1 MALELNSKRETYKVF
16 PKEGTAPNTKQM
28 PKLIADSRVPANT
41 AQLMQ
46 RRLDVRNDED
56 LTSSYMDNYFDTGD
70 AIVCHPDGRV
80 KVVLDSQDLRD
91 MTPTTPINRGALIIT
106 PEAYRTLQ
114 GEEFKKGNFGK
125 TGEWMSRE
133 DVKAH
138 PIWKALARGQGLL
151 NDYTDFI
158 FAEGKQRFG
167 YDKAMGIY
175 TTSAN
180 GDTLE
185 MRAWCVCRLENR
197 SLADGWDYLDNDGG
211 RFLGIAPEAQGA
223 IGKGVGGVKAYTMND
238 LQEAEKQLDNLSQVV
253 KSESLEKVRSLVG
266 KLQF

>member
-1 MALELNSKRETYKVF
+1 MALKLNSTRQTYEAF
-16 PKEGTAPNTKQM
+16 EGSNVKQM
-28 PKLIADSRVPANT
+28 LKLIADGRVPMNT

-46 RRLDVRNDED
+46 KRLDVRNDND
-56 LTSSYMDNYFDTGD
+56 LKVSYIDNYFDTGD
-70 AIVCHPDGRV
+70 GVVYHPDGRV
-80 KVVLDSQDLRD
+80 KIVLDSQDLRD
-91 MTPTTPINRGALIIT
+91 MTPDTPRNSGALILT
-106 PEAYRTLQ
+106 SEAYDTLQ
-114 GEEFKKGNFGK
+114 GEEFKKGKLGK
-125 TGEWMSRE
+125 TGERMSRE
-133 DVKAH
+133 DVKSH
-138 PIWKALARGQGLL
+138 PVWKALAGDQSLL